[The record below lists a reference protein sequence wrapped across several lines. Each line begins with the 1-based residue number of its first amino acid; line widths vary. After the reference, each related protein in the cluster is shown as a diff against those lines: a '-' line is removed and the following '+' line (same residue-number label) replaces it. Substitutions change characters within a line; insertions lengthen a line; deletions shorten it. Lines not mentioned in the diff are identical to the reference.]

1 MINFFDNSKITNMYN
16 INIISTCNPIW
27 HKEISKEI
35 NRILMDYS
43 DSHLSLIQ
51 AIYAQDNNPTCKNPT
66 CENNITATL
75 TLFLKWD
82 SPEYP
87 TEEII
92 DLVEYK
98 NTENITETSFL
109 PLGPGLVK
117 VDIVYS
123 WRANIEEYSNNK

>member
-1 MINFFDNSKITNMYN
+1 MYN
-16 INIISTCNPIW
+16 INIISACIPIW
-27 HKEISKEI
+27 DHKEISKEI

-51 AIYAQDNNPTCKNPT
+51 AIYAQDNNPK
-66 CENNITATL
+66 CEYNITATL

-92 DLVEYK
+92 DLVEYQD
-98 NTENITETSFL
+98 TEYITETSFL

-117 VDIVYS
+117 VDITYS
-123 WRANIEEYSNNK
+123 WMANTEEYSHNK

>member
-1 MINFFDNSKITNMYN
+1 MYN
-16 INIISTCNPIW
+16 IKIISNYNPVW
-27 HKEISKEI
+27 DHKEISNEI

-51 AIYAQDNNPTCKNPT
+51 AIYAQDNNYTCGF
-66 CENNITATL
+66 NITATL

-92 DLVEYK
+92 DLVKYQE
-98 NTENITETSFL
+98 TENITETSFL

-117 VDIVYS
+117 VDIAYS
-123 WRANIEEYSNNK
+123 WMANTDTYKPHNK

>member
-1 MINFFDNSKITNMYN
+1 MYN

-27 HKEISKEI
+27 DHKEISKEI

-51 AIYAQDNNPTCKNPT
+51 AIYAQDNNPTC
-66 CENNITATL
+66 EFNITATL

-87 TEEII
+87 NEEII
-92 DLVEYK
+92 DLVEYQD
-98 NTENITETSFL
+98 TGNINETSFL

-123 WRANIEEYSNNK
+123 WMANPKVDTLISKTGRKSNLNIK

>member
-1 MINFFDNSKITNMYN
+1 MYN
-16 INIISTCNPIW
+16 INIISTCNPILD

-35 NRILMDYS
+35 NRILTDYS

-51 AIYAQDNNPTCKNPT
+51 AIYAQDNNPTC
-66 CENNITATL
+66 EFNITATL
-75 TLFLKWD
+75 TLFLKWG

-87 TEEII
+87 NEEII
-92 DLVEYK
+92 DLVEYQ

-123 WRANIEEYSNNK
+123 WMVNTEEYSHNK

>member
-1 MINFFDNSKITNMYN
+1 MYN

-27 HKEISKEI
+27 DPKEISKEI

-51 AIYAQDNNPTCKNPT
+51 AIYAQDNDPTQ
-66 CENNITATL
+66 EFNITATL

-87 TEEII
+87 TREII
-92 DLVEYK
+92 DLAEYTNSSNAK
-98 NTENITETSFL
+98 LTSFL
-109 PLGPGLVK
+109 PLGTSLVK
-117 VDIVYS
+117 VDITYWWMV
-123 WRANIEEYSNNK
+123 NTEEYSHNK